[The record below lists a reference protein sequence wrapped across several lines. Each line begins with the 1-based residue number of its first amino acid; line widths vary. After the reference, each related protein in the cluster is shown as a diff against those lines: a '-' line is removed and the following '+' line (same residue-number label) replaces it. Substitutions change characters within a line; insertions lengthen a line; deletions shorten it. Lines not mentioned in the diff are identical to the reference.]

1 MMNKILVLFSL
12 FLIVSM
18 GFVTIPNIIYADSQL
33 DVLVKIIQNTKEQI
47 KNDIDKLGNISQK
60 VYDFYDEGS
69 RETVLLTQSVENGDN
84 KSAKQHFI
92 SAMIAFKRTS
102 LAISENE
109 SQETPQMVTSVH
121 SQTIKK
127 YENNIKKLKLISAKL
142 NTDVDFEQIDQLLA
156 LAKANITKG
165 SIEQTK
171 QVLSKISSEGKQIQ
185 KLLYE
190 ISEQNRIHKAKQFVQ
205 KHAERINNLILQA
218 KTFGLEKTAND
229 LQQSHLQLLQANT
242 TSQIKH
248 QFKIIIIHQQ
258 KVEQVKETSQAGL
271 LRLQSLLVPLEKKA
285 QSLTGDLKENS
296 AAEHFL
302 KKAFNLIEEA
312 KQDIKDLENAPGGTN
327 AKYLD
332 LTIGKKIQTIK
343 DLLLKDE
350 KLIYDTV
357 KKHNRCLIITEEP
370 SDNSFA
376 QALSGKIQENC
387 FTYLDA
393 PVKVLGSE
401 NVPAIPL
408 NSILEKCY
416 LPNSDKVT
424 DKINELMTY

>member
-1 MMNKILVLFSL
+1 
-12 FLIVSM
+12 M

-33 DVLVKIIQNTKEQI
+33 DVLVKITQNTKEQI
-47 KNDIDKLGNISQK
+47 KNDIDKLDNISQE

-69 RETVLLTQSVENGDN
+69 RETVLLTNAVENGDTE
-84 KSAKQHFI
+84 SAKQHFI
-92 SAMIAFKRTS
+92 SAMIAFKHTS

-109 SQETPQMVTSVH
+109 SEETPQIVASVQ

-156 LAKANITKG
+156 LAKANIAKG

-171 QVLSKISSEGKQIQ
+171 EVLSKISAEGKQIQ

-242 TSQIKH
+242 TSQIKQ

-285 QSLTGDLKENS
+285 QSLAGDLKENN

-302 KKAFNLIEEA
+302 KKAFNLIDEA
-312 KQDIKDLENAPGGTN
+312 KQDIKDLEYASGGTN

-343 DLLLKDE
+343 DLLLKVE
-350 KLIYDTV
+350 KLIY
-357 KKHNRCLIITEEP
+357 I
-370 SDNSFA
+370 SS
-376 QALSGKIQENC
+376 
-387 FTYLDA
+387 
-393 PVKVLGSE
+393 
-401 NVPAIPL
+401 
-408 NSILEKCY
+408 
-416 LPNSDKVT
+416 
-424 DKINELMTY
+424 

>member
-1 MMNKILVLFSL
+1 MNKLLVFSL
-12 FLIVSM
+12 LFLVGSM
-18 GFVTIPNIIYADSQL
+18 CFVIIPNTAHADSQL
-33 DVLVKIIQNTKEQI
+33 DILVKITQNTKEHI
-47 KNDIDKLGNISQK
+47 KNDIDKLSDISQE
-60 VYDFYDEGS
+60 VYDFYDEGA
-69 RETVLLTQSVENGDN
+69 RETVLLTQAAEKEDVV
-84 KSAKQHFI
+84 SARQHFI
-92 SAMIAFKRTS
+92 GAMIAFKQAS
-102 LAISENE
+102 LAISETE
-109 SQETPQMVTSVH
+109 SQKTPQTIISDQ

-127 YENNIKKLKLISAKL
+127 YENNVKKLKLVSVKL

-156 LAKANITKG
+156 LAKANIAKG

-171 QVLSKISSEGKQIQ
+171 EVLSKISSEGKQIQ

-218 KTFGLEKTAND
+218 KTFGLQKTAND

-242 TSQIKH
+242 PDQIKH

-285 QSLTGDLKENS
+285 QSLAGDLKENS
-296 AAEHFL
+296 AADYFL
-302 KKAFNLIEEA
+302 KRAFNLIGEA

-343 DLLLKDE
+343 DLLLKVE
-350 KLIYDTV
+350 KLIYV
-357 KKHNRCLIITEEP
+357 
-370 SDNSFA
+370 SS
-376 QALSGKIQENC
+376 
-387 FTYLDA
+387 
-393 PVKVLGSE
+393 
-401 NVPAIPL
+401 
-408 NSILEKCY
+408 
-416 LPNSDKVT
+416 
-424 DKINELMTY
+424 

>member
-1 MMNKILVLFSL
+1 
-12 FLIVSM
+12 
-18 GFVTIPNIIYADSQL
+18 
-33 DVLVKIIQNTKEQI
+33 
-47 KNDIDKLGNISQK
+47 
-60 VYDFYDEGS
+60 
-69 RETVLLTQSVENGDN
+69 
-84 KSAKQHFI
+84 
-92 SAMIAFKRTS
+92 MIAFKRTS

-156 LAKANITKG
+156 LAKANIAKG
-165 SIEQTK
+165 NIEQTK
-171 QVLSKISSEGKQIQ
+171 EVLSKISSEGKQIQ

-205 KHAERINNLILQA
+205 KHAERINSLILQA

-242 TSQIKH
+242 TSQIKY

-258 KVEQVKETSQAGL
+258 KVEQVKEISQAGL

-285 QSLTGDLKENS
+285 QSLAGDLEENS

-302 KKAFNLIEEA
+302 KKVFNLIEEA
-312 KQDIKDLENAPGGTN
+312 KQDIKDLEYAPGRTSD

-343 DLLLKDE
+343 DLLLKVE
-350 KLIYDTV
+350 KLIY
-357 KKHNRCLIITEEP
+357 I
-370 SDNSFA
+370 SS
-376 QALSGKIQENC
+376 
-387 FTYLDA
+387 
-393 PVKVLGSE
+393 
-401 NVPAIPL
+401 
-408 NSILEKCY
+408 
-416 LPNSDKVT
+416 
-424 DKINELMTY
+424 